1 MANEMNTDERND
13 NMMENTDVVA
23 IQSRE
28 EEAEERGNDCASL
41 DAQDEV
47 RSIPAIFLEEE

>member
-28 EEAEERGNDCASL
+28 EEERGNDWASL